1 MVMKV
6 KNQSIWLDGYDY
18 NDYVSLDKDI
28 TCDILI
34 IGGGITGLST
44 LYNLRKSNLNVVL
57 VEANLVGS
65 GVSGYTTG
73 KINFLQEL
81 IYSDILKQSN
91 YEKAKLYYDS
101 QKYAIK
107 KIVDIINKEK
117 ILCDLEKTDSFVF
130 TNEEKEI
137 EKIKKEKELLTSFGE
152 RVEEYNKEL
161 LYVQNKYAIKV
172 SDTYVFHPLKYL
184 LALKKIIRKFNKPIY
199 EKTKVNNI
207 IKNGE
212 YYNLQTDKYV
222 IKAKKIVLACH
233 YPFFLFPY
241 FLPIKTNIEKSYIIA
256 SLAKNAHKTY
266 ITSNKPTTSIRY
278 HKDYL
283 IYLSNSRNISNKI
296 DEKENYEEVI
306 KKANNLNLKVKYI
319 WKNDD
324 LITLDKIPY
333 IGYVKKNDK
342 TLLIGTGYNTWGMT
356 NGSLAGFILSDLIM
370 GNTSKYASLTDPLRV
385 IHIKNTLPKIMNI
398 FYNSKGF
405 LKSKIKKNKDWYQ
418 NVKIK
423 NINGKSV
430 AIYKDNDKEYKVYNT
445 CPHMG
450 CSLIFN
456 AVDKTWDCPCHASRF
471 SLSGKVIKGP
481 STKDITYNEKNL
493 F

>member
-81 IYSDILKQSN
+81 IYSDILKKAN

-130 TNEEKEI
+130 ANEEKEI

-370 GNTSKYASLTDPLRV
+370 GNTNKYVSLTDPLRV
-385 IHIKNTLPKIMNI
+385 IHIKNTLPKIINI

>member
-117 ILCDLEKTDSFVF
+117 
-130 TNEEKEI
+130 EI

-152 RVEEYNKEL
+152 RVEEYNKDL

>member
-6 KNQSIWLDGYDY
+6 NNQSIWLDGYDE

-28 TCDILI
+28 TCDVLI

-44 LYNLRKSNLNVVL
+44 LYHLRKSKLNVVL

-81 IYSDILKQSN
+81 VYSDILKQSN

-107 KIVDIINKEK
+107 NIVDIINKEK

-130 TNEEKEI
+130 ANEKKEI
-137 EKIKKEKELLTSFGE
+137 EKIKKEKELLISFGE
-152 RVEEYNKEL
+152 KVEEYNKDL

-172 SDTYVFHPLKYL
+172 NDTYVFHPLKYL

-212 YYNLQTDKYV
+212 YYNSQTDKYV

-241 FLPIKTNIEKSYIIA
+241 FLPIKTNIEKSYITA
-256 SLAKNAHKTY
+256 SLAKNDYKTY

-278 HKDYL
+278 QKDYL
-283 IYLSNSRNISNKI
+283 IYLSNSYIISNKI
-296 DEKENYEEVI
+296 DDNKNYEEVI
-306 KKANNLNLKVKYI
+306 KKVNNLNLKIKYI

-356 NGSLAGFILSDLIM
+356 NGSLAGIILSDLIL
-370 GNTSKYASLTDPLRV
+370 GSTNKYASLTDPLRV
-385 IHIKNTLPKIMNI
+385 IHIKNILPKIMNI

-405 LKSKIKKNKDWYQ
+405 LKSKIKKNKNWYQ
-418 NVKIK
+418 NVEIK

-430 AIYKDNDKEYKVYNT
+430 AIYKEEGREYKVYNT

-456 AVDKTWDCPCHASRF
+456 ETDKTWDCPCHASRF

-493 F
+493 

>member
-130 TNEEKEI
+130 ANEEKEI

>member
-130 TNEEKEI
+130 ANEEKEI

-152 RVEEYNKEL
+152 RVEEYNRDL

-283 IYLSNSRNISNKI
+283 IYLSNSHNISNKI